1 MKKYGIF
8 EIGADNRLIFLAIY
22 ETELEAESNIPK
34 DKKFYIILKIYS
46 SHEKG
51 DFELGQGAEPVR
63 KI

>member
-22 ETELEAESNIPK
+22 ETESEAESNIPK
-34 DKKFYIILKIYS
+34 DKKFYLILKIYS
-46 SHEKG
+46 NYEKG
-51 DFELGQGAEPVR
+51 DFELGKGAEPVR

>member
-1 MKKYGIF
+1 MKKFGIF
-8 EIGADNRLIFLAIY
+8 EIDSDNKLVFVAIY

-46 SHEKG
+46 NYEKG
-51 DFELGQGAEPVR
+51 DFELGKGAEPVR

>member
-1 MKKYGIF
+1 MIKHGIF
-8 EIGADNRLIFLAIY
+8 EIGEDNRLIFVAIY

-34 DKKFYIILKIYS
+34 DRKFYIILKIYS

-51 DFELGQGAEPVR
+51 DFELGKGAKPVR